1 MPYRITG
8 SAQKR
13 PTDLKK
19 ALKSSV
25 FKRELLMFL
34 KEEWTSESYAPY
46 FAGYR
51 FCFTT
56 GYQCFIFT
64 THDGIVHRTQP
75 HELNSTHEEANTR
88 ILFHANFITENSEQF
103 RPDIVVRSNDT
114 YVFILLL
121 HHALHIN
128 ATFWMDAGI
137 PEQKENDQYFKAF
150 K

>member
-51 FCFTT
+51 F
-56 GYQCFIFT
+56 
-64 THDGIVHRTQP
+64 
-75 HELNSTHEEANTR
+75 
-88 ILFHANFITENSEQF
+88 
-103 RPDIVVRSNDT
+103 
-114 YVFILLL
+114 
-121 HHALHIN
+121 ALQLDIN
-128 ATFWMDAGI
+128 ALFLLRMM
-137 PEQKENDQYFKAF
+137 E
-150 K
+150 